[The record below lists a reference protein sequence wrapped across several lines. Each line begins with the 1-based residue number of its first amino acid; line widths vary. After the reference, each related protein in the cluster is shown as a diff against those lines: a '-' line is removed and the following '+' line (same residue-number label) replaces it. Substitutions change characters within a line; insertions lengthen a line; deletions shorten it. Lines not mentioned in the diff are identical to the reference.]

1 MTNTFRGSREMENL
15 YYDCFESPMGSL
27 WVAATS
33 KGLCRV
39 SFASSEEEFLTS
51 LKEAT
56 KAKAERDRKPFK
68 ELFKRFKE
76 YFKGRP
82 TSFSDL
88 PLDLKGTDF
97 QKTVW
102 RATAEIPYGTVST
115 YGEVALKARH
125 PRAYRAAGS
134 ALRKNEL
141 LIVVPCH
148 RVIRS
153 DGSLGGPKEGSEGRH
168 RLLRLEGVNDY

>member
-1 MTNTFRGSREMENL
+1 MEIL
-15 YYDCFESPMGSL
+15 YYDCFESPMGPL

-51 LKEAT
+51 LKEAVHG
-56 KAKAERDRKPFK
+56 ELESGK
-68 ELFKRFKE
+68 ERFKDLFE
-76 YFKGRP
+76 RFGKYFKGEA

-88 PLDLKGTDF
+88 PLDLRGTDF
-97 QKTVW
+97 QRAVW
-102 RATAEIPYGTVST
+102 QAVAEIPYGKTMT
-115 YGEVALKARH
+115 YGEVAAKVGH

-134 ALRKNEL
+134 ALKRNKI

-148 RVIRS
+148 RVVRS
-153 DGSLGGPKEGSEGRH
+153 DGRLRGFIGGTEGRR
-168 RLLRLEGVNDY
+168 RLLRLEGASGY

>member
-1 MTNTFRGSREMENL
+1 MVSL
-15 YYDCFESPMGSL
+15 CYDCFESPLGSL

-51 LKEAT
+51 LKETVQGAP
-56 KAKAERDRKPFK
+56 KKDGKPFK
-68 ELFKRFKE
+68 ELFKRFEE
-76 YFKGRP
+76 YFKGKS

-97 QKTVW
+97 QKAVW
-102 RATAEIPYGTVST
+102 RATAGIPYSTVST
-115 YGEVALKARH
+115 YGEVAAKTGH
-125 PRAYRAAGS
+125 PTAYRAAGS
-134 ALRKNEL
+134 ALRKNRL

-148 RVIRS
+148 RVVRS
-153 DGSLGGPKEGSEGRH
+153 DGSLGGPSEGAEGRR
-168 RLLRLEGVNDY
+168 RLLRLEGVKDY